1 MEFIK
6 VGDYVINA
14 RFVTHVELESPEGVN
29 VHVTEE
35 IYNALREKEQQPDE
49 DDANALEGDTE

>member
-14 RFVTHVELESPEGVN
+14 RFVTHVEVESPDDVN
-29 VHVTEE
+29 VHVTED
-35 IYNALREKEQQPDE
+35 IYNALREKEQQSEQDNANTLE
-49 DDANALEGDTE
+49 DDTE